1 MGIGISSVLTS
12 RRQRSL
18 LCMRF
23 LQSLSSIMRRFNKPS
38 TAGRLSHLDL
48 PSSNDNDDE
57 GSTKIHKRKQQRSSN
72 TKAIAV
78 TFVCALIAL
87 GTLFFVAD
95 KVRTDGEIYAKT
107 PNGSILVG
115 SKKKEAS
122 VVGGSDGGSSSSISN
137 EQQRFLSQQNRL
149 LPPDSIYRSNIMDI
163 HGNQQQLMKYAGSIS
178 LIVNVACE

>member
-1 MGIGISSVLTS
+1 MGIGSSSVLTS

-38 TAGRLSHLDL
+38 TAGRSSHLDL